1 MFLRRHFINLL
12 ELGGGYHVTVTRK
25 ANNISYNSYSDKYSD
40 AGFWNKLSKCATKM
54 GSKLVY
60 NVLVLYYVMMSPGV
74 PLHIKL
80 AIVGALAYVIVPV
93 DLIPDFIPVAGY
105 SDDMAAIV
113 SAVGMV
119 ADLITPDIK
128 RKAMDKVRDIFG
140 STDDCTLAA

>member
-1 MFLRRHFINLL
+1 
-12 ELGGGYHVTVTRK
+12 
-25 ANNISYNSYSDKYSD
+25 
-40 AGFWNKLSKCATKM
+40 M

-60 NVLVLYYVMMSPGV
+60 NVLILYYVMMAPGV
-74 PLHIKL
+74 PLGIKT

-105 SDDMAAIV
+105 TDDMAAIV

-128 RKAMDKVRDIFG
+128 RKAADKVRDIFG
-140 STDDCTLAA
+140 STDGCDLAA

>member
-1 MFLRRHFINLL
+1 
-12 ELGGGYHVTVTRK
+12 
-25 ANNISYNSYSDKYSD
+25 
-40 AGFWNKLSKCATKM
+40 M

-60 NVLVLYYVMMSPGV
+60 NVLILYYVMMSPGV
-74 PLHIKL
+74 PFGIKT

-105 SDDMAAIV
+105 TDDMAAIV

-128 RKAMDKVRDIFG
+128 RKAADKVRDIFG
-140 STDDCTLAA
+140 TTDGCDLAA

>member
-1 MFLRRHFINLL
+1 
-12 ELGGGYHVTVTRK
+12 
-25 ANNISYNSYSDKYSD
+25 
-40 AGFWNKLSKCATKM
+40 M

-60 NVLVLYYVMMSPGV
+60 NVLILYYVMMSPGV
-74 PLHIKL
+74 PMHIKL

-128 RKAMDKVRDIFG
+128 RKAMDKVHDIFG

>member
-1 MFLRRHFINLL
+1 MNLREGI
-12 ELGGGYHVTVTRK
+12 GKSYK
-25 ANNISYNSYSDKYSD
+25 PANNTINPNDYRDNYSDN
-40 AGFWNKLSKCATKM
+40 GFWSKLSKCATKM

-60 NVLVLYYVMMSPGV
+60 NVLILYYVMMAPGV
-74 PLHIKL
+74 PFGIKT

-105 SDDMAAIV
+105 TDDMAAIV

-128 RKAMDKVRDIFG
+128 RKAADKVRDIFG
-140 STDDCTLAA
+140 TTDGCDLAA

>member
-1 MFLRRHFINLL
+1 
-12 ELGGGYHVTVTRK
+12 
-25 ANNISYNSYSDKYSD
+25 
-40 AGFWNKLSKCATKM
+40 M

-60 NVLVLYYVMMSPGV
+60 NVLILYYVMMAPGV
-74 PLHIKL
+74 PLGIKT
-80 AIVGALAYVIVPV
+80 AIVGALAYVIVPI

-128 RKAMDKVRDIFG
+128 RKAADKVRDIFG
-140 STDDCTLAA
+140 TTDGCDLAA

>member
-1 MFLRRHFINLL
+1 
-12 ELGGGYHVTVTRK
+12 
-25 ANNISYNSYSDKYSD
+25 
-40 AGFWNKLSKCATKM
+40 M

-60 NVLVLYYVMMSPGV
+60 NVLILYYVMMSPGV
-74 PLHIKL
+74 SMHIKL

>member
-1 MFLRRHFINLL
+1 
-12 ELGGGYHVTVTRK
+12 
-25 ANNISYNSYSDKYSD
+25 
-40 AGFWNKLSKCATKM
+40 M

-60 NVLVLYYVMMSPGV
+60 NVLILYYVMMAPGV
-74 PLHIKL
+74 PLGIKT

-105 SDDMAAIV
+105 TDDMAAIV

-128 RKAMDKVRDIFG
+128 RKAADKVRDIFG
-140 STDDCTLAA
+140 TTDGCDLAA